1 MYGQKICAPCA
12 HRAIC
17 GMTRSTM
24 RKQGKGGLTMD
35 LISREAA
42 IEAIRDLQLDPS
54 TTQLIYSSDA
64 IDAVKKQPA
73 VDAVPVTR
81 CTACKHWDAA
91 SGLTARK
98 CDKWDAF
105 TTQWDY
111 CSYGR
116 KTDGTDNP

>member
-1 MYGQKICAPCA
+1 
-12 HRAIC
+12 
-17 GMTRSTM
+17 M
-24 RKQGKGGLTMD
+24 R
-35 LISREAA
+35 LIDGDAFDKA
-42 IEAIRDLQLDPS
+42 L
-54 TTQLIYSSDA
+54 SDA
-64 IDAVKKQPA
+64 QAECKRNGGNFRFGVLANVRGNLSKVPS

-81 CTACKHWDAA
+81 CTACKHWDSN